1 MPVTSIRI
9 KNHCFGETEAK
20 IKAELF
26 LCLLQIAKKLRL
38 IPLCDA
44 SNRINS

>member
-1 MPVTSIRI
+1 LGKQRPKLKT
-9 KNHCFGETEAK
+9 
-20 IKAELF
+20 ELF

-44 SNRINS
+44 SDRIYS